1 MITFLTRVLRL
12 LLELVVE
19 RQLEIHLQ
27 LVLIQDQKLK
37 LITRLVIKRL
47 MFVKVQLE
55 RLAS

>member
-1 MITFLTRVLRL
+1 MIIFLTRVLRL